1 MHKIVFQNPD
11 GQPKPGMEQTYS
23 SIISASI
30 SEIKCA
36 THGKSVDFKL
46 IFNSPNIYFIEITA
60 CCDEFKA
67 IIDDRVA
74 QMLS

>member
-11 GQPKPGMEQTYS
+11 GQPKPAMEHTYT

-30 SEIKCA
+30 SGIKCA
-36 THGKSVDFKL
+36 THDKSVEFNLVFK
-46 IFNSPNIYFIEITA
+46 SPDTYLIEINA

-67 IIDDRVA
+67 IIDHRVA